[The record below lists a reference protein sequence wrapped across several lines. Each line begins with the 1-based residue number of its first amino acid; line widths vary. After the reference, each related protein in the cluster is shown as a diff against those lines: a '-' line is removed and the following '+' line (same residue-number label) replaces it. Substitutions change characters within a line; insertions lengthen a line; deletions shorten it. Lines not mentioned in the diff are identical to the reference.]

1 GTDRVKG
8 LMGLVGLEEDMPL
21 EHRLVDRALETAQ
34 TKVEGMNFD
43 ARKHVVEYDD
53 VMNKQREVIYAER
66 NKILAGADLRG
77 NIRDM
82 IEREL
87 RGLVRT
93 YLPDRHGDNWDV
105 EGFVKA
111 AEAILP
117 LPADLGPE
125 SVEQMS
131 RDEVEERLLEWSEEL
146 YNGREADLGEQ
157 VARSAEL
164 RGAFTEMIAGEVQ
177 RLVRARVPER
187 ANEDW
192 DLEAFL
198 GAVETVLPL

>member
-21 EHRLVDRALETAQ
+21 EHRLVDRALEAAQ

-66 NKILAGADLRG
+66 NKILAGADLRA

-87 RGLVRT
+87 RAPDRT
-93 YLPDRHGDNWDV
+93 YLPD
-105 EGFVKA
+105 
-111 AEAILP
+111 
-117 LPADLGPE
+117 LPARPPRRQLGRRRLREGGRGDPAPTDR
-125 SVEQMS
+125 SGA
-131 RDEVEERLLEWSEEL
+131 RADRADEPRR
-146 YNGREADLGEQ
+146 GRGPADRMVGGAVRPARRRPRRAGGEQ
-157 VARSAEL
+157 R
-164 RGAFTEMIAGEVQ
+164 
-177 RLVRARVPER
+177 RAAPG
-187 ANEDW
+187 
-192 DLEAFL
+192 LH
-198 GAVETVLPL
+198 